1 MKSIQKL
8 NVLDKNKFNKKNNNY
23 KFKNMNDKKDITS
36 ILTSHE
42 PLAVRYFTFKYG
54 VMPNELTIDVDVD
67 CKKFDEQI
75 HNVLSSDIIER
86 YTEENITTLNYDEN
100 GHKSEN
106 NISID
111 YVLRKETFVSINWRG
126 DQIKVHFKSNECP
139 YIKQLMDIIKNS
151 TKYNEDEANF
161 YMLSNDGGYLS
172 LRRMNFKFDDK
183 YSITDLYNDD
193 LIEKQDIVDDF
204 LNNAKSGLMLFH
216 GNPGTGKTSFIKN
229 LIRKNESTKFIY
241 MPNQMFSQL
250 EAPSFINFF
259 ANHNDSIIVIED
271 AEALLTERKEGN
283 TSISTLLNLTDGML
297 GEALRIKV
305 ICTFNC
311 DINQIDSALKRK
323 GRLKF
328 SYDFK
333 ELSLDKTN
341 ALLIKAGHKHTSKEP
356 MVLTDIIN
364 FDIDQYEKEE
374 KPKIGFTNRK

>member
-1 MKSIQKL
+1 M
-8 NVLDKNKFNKKNNNY
+8 NVLDGNKFATNNNKY
-23 KFKNMNDKKDITS
+23 KPKNMNEKKDITS
-36 ILTSHE
+36 ILTPNESM
-42 PLAVRYFTFKYG
+42 AMRYFTLKYECF
-54 VMPNELTIDVDVD
+54 PNEISIDVDLD
-67 CKKFDEQI
+67 CRKFDKELI
-75 HNVLSSDIIER
+75 EEFGENILER
-86 YTEENITTLNYDEN
+86 YTEEQISTLGFDEN
-100 GHKSEN
+100 GHKNEN
-106 NISID
+106 TLSAD
-111 YVLRKETFVSINWRG
+111 YVLSNETFISINWRG
-126 DQIKVHFKSNECP
+126 DRIMVYFKSPECTHLDKLLEV
-139 YIKQLMDIIKNS
+139 INKSSNKKD
-151 TKYNEDEANF
+151 DEANF

-183 YSITDLYNDD
+183 YSISDLYNDD
-193 LIEKQDIVDDF
+193 LIEKKEIVDDF
-204 LNNAKSGLMLFH
+204 LHNAKSGLMLFH
-216 GNPGTGKTSFIKN
+216 GNPGTGKTSFIKS
-229 LIRKNESTKFIY
+229 LIRQNESTKFIY

-259 ANHNDSIIVIED
+259 ANHQDSIIVIED

-305 ICTFNC
+305 VCTFNC

-341 ALLIKAGHKHTSKEP
+341 ALLIKTGHKHISKEP

-364 FDIDQYEKEE
+364 FEIDQYEKEE
-374 KPKIGFTNRK
+374 KPTIGFTNRK

>member
-1 MKSIQKL
+1 MKET
-8 NVLDKNKFNKKNNNY
+8 
-23 KFKNMNDKKDITS
+23 KDLSS
-36 ILTSHE
+36 ILTSQE
-42 PLAVRYFTFKYG
+42 PLAVRYFVLKHGTF
-54 VMPNELTIDVDVD
+54 PNELGIDVDVD
-67 CKKFDEQI
+67 CKKFDAEMQQI
-75 HNVLSSDIIER
+75 LGGEMIDR
-86 YTEENITTLNYDEN
+86 FTEESISTLGFDEN
-100 GHKSEN
+100 GHKGEN
-106 NISID
+106 SMSAD
-111 YVLRKETFVSINWRG
+111 YILRKETFVTVNWRG
-126 DQIKVHFKSNECP
+126 DQIKVYFKAAECP
-139 YIKQLMDIIKNS
+139 YMEQIMTAIKNS
-151 TKYNEDEANF
+151 TKKNEDEANF

-183 YSITDLYNDD
+183 YSLEDLYNDD
-193 LIEKQDIVDDF
+193 LVESQETIDDF
-204 LNNAKSGLMLFH
+204 IHNAKSGLMLFH
-216 GNPGTGKTSFIKN
+216 GNPGTGKTSFIKS
-229 LIRKNESTKFIY
+229 LIRHNESTKFIY
-241 MPNQMFSQL
+241 MPNQMFTQL

-259 ANHNDSIIVIED
+259 ANHQDSIIVIED

-333 ELSLDKTN
+333 ELSLEKTN
-341 ALLIKAGHKHTSKEP
+341 ALLKKAGHDHVATEP
-356 MVLTDIIN
+356 MVLTNIIN

>member
-1 MKSIQKL
+1 MK
-8 NVLDKNKFNKKNNNY
+8 DKR
-23 KFKNMNDKKDITS
+23 DITS
-36 ILTSHE
+36 ILTSQE
-42 PLAVRYFTFKYG
+42 PPAMRYFCFKYG
-54 VMPNELTIDVDVD
+54 ILPNELSIDVDVD
-67 CKKFDEQI
+67 CKKFDEEI
-75 HNVLSSDIIER
+75 TKALGAEIIER
-86 YTEENITTLNYDEN
+86 YTEEQISTLGFDEN
-100 GHKSEN
+100 GHKNEN
-106 NISID
+106 SLSVD
-111 YVLRKETFVSINWRG
+111 YILKKKTFVSINWRG
-126 DQIKVHFKSNECP
+126 DRIMLHFKSKECQ
-139 YIKQLMDIIKNS
+139 YLEQIIDVIKKS
-151 TKYNEDEANF
+151 TTKKDDEANF
-161 YMLSNDGGYLS
+161 YMLSNDSGYLS
-172 LRRMNFKFDDK
+172 LRKMNFKFDDT
-183 YSITDLYNDD
+183 YSIDELYNDD
-193 LIEKQDIVDDF
+193 LTDKQETIDDF
-204 LNNAKSGLMLFH
+204 IHNAKSGLMLFH

-229 LIRKNESTKFIY
+229 LIRHNEGVKFIY

-259 ANHNDSIIVIED
+259 ANHQDSIIVIED

-311 DINQIDSALKRK
+311 DISQIDSALKRK

-341 ALLIKAGHKHTSKEP
+341 KLFKKVGHKHTSEEP

-364 FDIDQYEKEE
+364 FDDEQYEKED

>member
-1 MKSIQKL
+1 MK
-8 NVLDKNKFNKKNNNY
+8 
-23 KFKNMNDKKDITS
+23 DKKDITS

-42 PLAVRYFTFKYG
+42 SIATRYFAFKYG
-54 VMPNELTIDVDVD
+54 VLPNELSIDVDVD
-67 CKKFDEQI
+67 GRKFDEEI
-75 HNVLSSDIIER
+75 CNLLGAEIIEK
-86 YTEENITTLNYDEN
+86 YTEEQISTLGFDEN

-106 NISID
+106 SLSVD
-111 YVLRKETFVSINWRG
+111 YILKKETFVSINWRG
-126 DQIKVHFKSNECP
+126 DRIMVHFRAAECP
-139 YIKQLMDIIKNS
+139 YIDQIIEIIKKASN
-151 TKYNEDEANF
+151 KKDDEANF

-183 YSITDLYNDD
+183 YSVDELYNDD
-193 LIEKQDIVDDF
+193 LVEKQEIIDDF
-204 LNNAKSGLMLFH
+204 IQNAKSGLMLFH

-229 LIRKNESTKFIY
+229 LIRHNDGTKFIY
-241 MPNQMFSQL
+241 MPNQMFNQL

-259 ANHNDSIIVIED
+259 ANHQDSIIVIED

-311 DINQIDSALKRK
+311 DMSQIDSALKRK

-333 ELSLDKTN
+333 ELSTDKTN
-341 ALLIKAGHKHTSKEP
+341 ALLKKAGHNYISEEP

-364 FDIDQYEKEE
+364 FEAEQYEKKE
-374 KPKIGFTNRK
+374 KSTIGFNTRK

>member
-1 MKSIQKL
+1 ME
-8 NVLDKNKFNKKNNNY
+8 
-23 KFKNMNDKKDITS
+23 KKDLTS

-42 PLAVRYFTFKYG
+42 PLAMRYFALKYG
-54 VMPNELTIDVDVD
+54 TFPNELSIDIDVD
-67 CKKFDEQI
+67 CKNFDTELQQI
-75 HNVLSSDIIER
+75 LGGELLER
-86 YTEENITTLNYDEN
+86 YTEESISTLGFDEN

-106 NISID
+106 STAID
-111 YVLRKETFVSINWRG
+111 YVLRRETLMSINWRG
-126 DQIKVHFKSNECP
+126 DQIKVFFKSAECP
-139 YIKQLMDIIKNS
+139 YIEQIMTAIKNS
-151 TKYNEDEANF
+151 TKKNDDEANF

-183 YSITDLYNDD
+183 YSLEDLYNAD
-193 LIEKQDIVDDF
+193 LIEKQETIDDF
-204 LNNAKSGLMLFH
+204 IHNAKSGLMLFH
-216 GNPGTGKTSFIKN
+216 GDPGTGKTSFIKS
-229 LIRKNESTKFIY
+229 LIRHKESTKFIY
-241 MPNQMFSQL
+241 MPNQMFGQL

-259 ANHNDSIIVIED
+259 ANHQDSIIVIED

-333 ELSLDKTN
+333 ELTLDKTN
-341 ALLIKAGHKHTSKEP
+341 ALLKKAGHDHVATEP
-356 MVLTDIIN
+356 MVLTNIIN

-374 KPKIGFTNRK
+374 KPTIGFTNRK

>member
-1 MKSIQKL
+1 MA
-8 NVLDKNKFNKKNNNY
+8 
-23 KFKNMNDKKDITS
+23 M
-36 ILTSHE
+36 
-42 PLAVRYFTFKYG
+42 RYFTLKYECF
-54 VMPNELTIDVDVD
+54 PNEISIDVDLD
-67 CKKFDEQI
+67 CRKFDKELI
-75 HNVLSSDIIER
+75 EEFGENILER
-86 YTEENITTLNYDEN
+86 YTEEQISTLGFDEN
-100 GHKSEN
+100 GHKNEN
-106 NISID
+106 TLAAD
-111 YVLRKETFVSINWRG
+111 YILPNETFVSINWRG
-126 DQIKVHFKSNECP
+126 DRIMVYFKSPECTHLDKLLEV
-139 YIKQLMDIIKNS
+139 INKSSNKKD
-151 TKYNEDEANF
+151 DEANF

-183 YSITDLYNDD
+183 YSISDLYNDD
-193 LIEKQDIVDDF
+193 LIEKQEIVEDF
-204 LNNAKSGLMLFH
+204 LHNAKSGLMLFH
-216 GNPGTGKTSFIKN
+216 GNPGTGKTSFIKS
-229 LIRKNESTKFIY
+229 LIRQNEGTKFIY

-259 ANHNDSIIVIED
+259 ANHQDSIIVIED

-305 ICTFNC
+305 VCTFNC

-341 ALLIKAGHKHTSKEP
+341 ALLIKTGHKHISKEP

-374 KPKIGFTNRK
+374 KPTIGFTNRK